1 LIYLRDIS
9 LSFADRKVFEKINWT
24 ITDRGRVGLVGD
36 NGAGKTTM
44 LRAILG
50 SVDLDGGSIEI
61 PDRKRV
67 RIGYLSQDL
76 VELEPIPLLDYLR
89 EKSGIAELGEELK
102 RCEEALSASA
112 ADDPD
117 HEKHLKGYETA
128 VARFQAKDGY
138 AFESQAKQM
147 LAGFGFRE
155 KDFTKNCVD
164 FSGGWKMR
172 IMLAVILLSKPDIM
186 LLDEPTNHLDTES
199 LEWLESWLKDYPGTI
214 VTIAHDRVFLDKIV
228 TVIAELA
235 NRTIALY
242 KGNYSYYLGE
252 KERRRKALKKE
263 MELQRA
269 EIKRI
274 KEFIERF
281 RYKATKSSQVQSR
294 VKMLEKFDL
303 LQEEG
308 SGKTV
313 TIRFP
318 ESPRSGKEVVS
329 VRRLAKS
336 YGDLTV
342 FHDLNFTLYRGE
354 KAAVVGVN
362 GAGKSTLSR
371 ILSSDETPTAG
382 EVACGLNVKMAFF
395 SQESAQ
401 NLNYQ
406 RTIWEEVSA
415 AGTRSNDQ
423 ERRNL
428 LGAFLFS
435 GDDVYKP
442 ISVLSG
448 GEKSRLALL
457 KILLTNTNLLILDEP
472 TNHLDLKT
480 REIFQNALLRY
491 QGTILIVSHD
501 RYFLDCLVNRVF
513 ELRDGVCHEYRGNY
527 SYFIEKRREEQNSAS
542 VSPSPSAT
550 PSSAAS
556 GSPAGS
562 AGAATPP
569 TGAEAKAGLSRMAE
583 AATADRSATDGET
596 SLKNRGATKA
606 GDWIGEKRD
615 GGSRKP
621 VDGDGRPPAGGD
633 GLKTSATGR
642 KPEERSRKTKEE
654 KRQEAEERNR
664 ISRATSSLREKLAA
678 TEERIAALET
688 RQKEAE
694 QILCEPEI
702 YKEPERIKPLNQ
714 ELKAI
719 AAELEDLYYQWND
732 MTLRLEALEGSL
744 RG

>member
-1 LIYLRDIS
+1 MIYLRDIS
-9 LSFADRKVFEKINWT
+9 LSFADRKIFEKINWT

-36 NGAGKTTM
+36 NGTGKTTM

-50 SVDLDGGSIEI
+50 SVDLDGGTIEI
-61 PDRKRV
+61 PDRKRMS
-67 RIGYLSQDL
+67 IGYLPQDL

-89 EKSGIAELGEELK
+89 EKSGIAELEEELK

-117 HEKHLKGYETA
+117 HEKLLKEYETA

-138 AFESQAKQM
+138 AFEAQAKQM

-155 KDFTKNCVD
+155 KDFGKNCAD

-199 LEWLESWLKDYPGTI
+199 LEWMESWLKDYPGTI

-235 NRTIALY
+235 NRTITLY
-242 KGNYSYYLGE
+242 KGNFSYYLAE
-252 KERRRKALKKE
+252 KERRREALKKE

-294 VKMLEKFDL
+294 VKMLEKFKV

-308 SGKTV
+308 GGKTV

-318 ESPRSGKEVVS
+318 ESPRSGKEVLS
-329 VRRLAKS
+329 VIRFAKS

-371 ILSSDETPTAG
+371 ILSGAEAPTAG

-406 RTIWEEVSA
+406 RTIWEEVGA

-457 KILLTNTNLLILDEP
+457 KILLTDTNLLILDEP
-472 TNHLDLKT
+472 TNHLDIKT
-480 REIFQNALLRY
+480 REIFQNALLNYR
-491 QGTILIVSHD
+491 GTILIVSHD
-501 RYFLDCLVNRVF
+501 RYFLDCLVGRVF

-527 SYFIEKRREEQNSAS
+527 SYFIEKRREEQNA
-542 VSPSPSAT
+542 ALT
-550 PSSAAS
+550 PPFPAS

-569 TGAEAKAGLSRMAE
+569 TGAEAKDGSPQKAGASTPA
-583 AATADRSATDGET
+583 RSAMDAVTAGRKTDEGSCKSTDG
-596 SLKNRGATKA
+596 A
-606 GDWIGEKRD
+606 G
-615 GGSRKP
+615 RKP
-621 VDGDGRPPAGGD
+621 GAG
-633 GLKTSATGR
+633 GR
-642 KPEERSRKTKEE
+642 KPEERSRKTKEG

-664 ISRATSSLREKLAA
+664 ISRATSSLREKLTA

-688 RQKEAE
+688 KQKEDE
-694 QILCEPEI
+694 LILCEPEI
-702 YKEPERIKPLNQ
+702 YKEPERIKQLNQ

-732 MTLRLEALEGSL
+732 LTLRIEAMEDSP